1 MGTIEHRQLRS
12 ALEFA
17 VLIAA
22 EGQKRRPPLPFPK
35 DLKPFL
41 SAQRLPGTALGRV
54 RRAVE
59 SDPAF
64 RAAIAAG
71 ALPELVDEVGRL
83 WLVGADG
90 WEREAAE
97 LIAQRDAEAESTD
110 LRRDLK
116 RAEKR
121 RLAAEQ
127 AAARIQV
134 ELLHRDATI
143 AEQAVE
149 LDDVRAEVSKVRD
162 ELDEMRAEL
171 IDTRNEI
178 RHARD
183 REAAA
188 LARVEAVSVPSP
200 ESTAAVESPSTDA
213 DATADRRTVAE
224 ARRRLGEAATA
235 AREFAEH
242 LESLLVEEE
251 RPPSGSDTR
260 RTGRAALALPGGV
273 ISTSAAAAR
282 HLVTAGAPIFVDG
295 YNVAKLAW
303 PDRELEEQRAAL
315 IDRVENLARRHG
327 AEITVVLDGASVVGA
342 HAPRRRNVRVLFSPE
357 GVTADDVIRAE
368 VAHLPV
374 ERPVIVVT
382 NDREIVDDVR
392 ALGANV
398 IPSNAFIAV
407 L

>member
-1 MGTIEHRQLRS
+1 MTTIEHRQLRS

-35 DLKPFL
+35 ELKPFL
-41 SAQRLPGTALGRV
+41 GGQRLSGTALGRV

-59 SDPAF
+59 GDATF
-64 RAAIAAG
+64 RAAISAG

-83 WLVGADG
+83 WLAGAEG
-90 WEREAAE
+90 WESAAAE
-97 LIAQRDAEAESTD
+97 LIEQREAEAASID

-121 RLAAEQ
+121 RVAAEQ

-143 AEQAVE
+143 AEQATE
-149 LDDVRAEVSKVRD
+149 LDDLRAEVSKAREEVD
-162 ELDEMRAEL
+162 ETRAEL

-188 LARVEAVSVPSP
+188 LARAEVAASALEAA
-200 ESTAAVESPSTDA
+200 STAVAPSSDDA
-213 DATADRRTVAE
+213 GLADRRRASE
-224 ARRRLGEAATA
+224 ERRRLSEAVEASRT
-235 AREFAEH
+235 FIEH
-242 LESLLVEEE
+242 LESLLADDDATPSAAGAE
-251 RPPSGSDTR
+251 RVR
-260 RTGRAALALPGGV
+260 RTSIPLPGGV
-273 ISTSAAAAR
+273 ISTSAVAAR
-282 HLVTAGAPIFVDG
+282 HLVAAGAPILVDG

-303 PDRELEEQRAAL
+303 PDSALEHQRTAL
-315 IDRVENLARRHG
+315 IERTENLARRHG
-327 AEITVVLDGASVVGA
+327 AEITIVFDGDSIVGA
-342 HAPRRRNVRVLFSPE
+342 HAPGRRHVRVAFSPE
-357 GVTADDVIRAE
+357 GVTADDVIRSE

-374 ERPVIVVT
+374 ERSVVVVT
-382 NDREIVDDVR
+382 NDREIVDDVK